1 MVNHDEVIRRHELTD
16 QEWELLTP
24 LIPRAATGRPRVEDR
39 QVINGMVY
47 KIRTGI
53 SWRDLPECYGPWK
66 TVYTRFRRYA
76 LDGVFARALQHIQA
90 EADEAGDID
99 WLVQIDSTI
108 VRAHQ
113 HAAAT
118 GRKRG
123 LHHQGEPDDHALGRS
138 RGGLTTKVHLACD
151 GKGRPLAIL
160 VTPGQRHDGI
170 CARPLLERIR
180 VPRTGPGR
188 PRCRPDQVVAD
199 KAYSS
204 RGFRSYLRKRGI
216 ACTVPEKNDQQRHR
230 LSRGRNGGRPTAF
243 DRETYRRR
251 NVIERCFNRLKS
263 FRGIATRY
271 EKTAASYEAAVTL
284 ASFLLWARSV

>member
-1 MVNHDEVIRRHELTD
+1 MRRHELTD
-16 QEWELLTP
+16 LEWELLAP
-24 LIPRAATGRPRVEDR
+24 LIPRAATGRPRVPDR

-53 SWRDLPECYGPWK
+53 SWRDLPERYGPWQ

-76 LDGVFARALQHIQA
+76 LDGVFTRALQQIQA
-90 EADEAGDID
+90 GADAVGDID

-113 HAAAT
+113 HSAAT
-118 GRKRG
+118 GRKGGSTGRTNRN
-123 LHHQGEPDDHALGRS
+123 DHALGRS
-138 RGGLTTKVHLACD
+138 RGGLTTKIHLACD
-151 GKGRPLAIL
+151 GRGRPLAVL
-160 VTPGQRHDGI
+160 PTPGQRHDSI

-180 VPRTGPGR
+180 VPRIGRGR

-204 RGFRSYLRKRGI
+204 RGFRTYLRKRGI
-216 ACTVPEKNDQQRHR
+216 ACTVAEKTDQKRHR
-230 LSRGRNGGRPTAF
+230 HNRGHRGGRPPAF
-243 DRETYRRR
+243 DRQIYRRR
-251 NVIERCFNRLKS
+251 NVVERCFNRLKG

-271 EKTAASYEAAVTL
+271 DKTATSYEAAVNL

>member
-1 MVNHDEVIRRHELTD
+1 M
-16 QEWELLTP
+16 
-24 LIPRAATGRPRVEDR
+24 
-39 QVINGMVY
+39 
-47 KIRTGI
+47 
-53 SWRDLPECYGPWK
+53 
-66 TVYTRFRRYA
+66 
-76 LDGVFARALQHIQA
+76 
-90 EADEAGDID
+90 
-99 WLVQIDSTI
+99 
-108 VRAHQ
+108 
-113 HAAAT
+113 
-118 GRKRG
+118 
-123 LHHQGEPDDHALGRS
+123 
-138 RGGLTTKVHLACD
+138 
-151 GKGRPLAIL
+151 
-160 VTPGQRHDGI
+160 
-170 CARPLLERIR
+170 
-180 VPRTGPGR
+180 
-188 PRCRPDQVVAD
+188 AD

>member
-1 MVNHDEVIRRHELTD
+1 MRRHELTD
-16 QEWELLTP
+16 QEWELLAP
-24 LIPRAATGRPRVEDR
+24 LIPRAATGQPRVADR
-39 QVINGMVY
+39 QIVNGMVY

-53 SWRDLPECYGPWK
+53 SWRDLPERYGPWK

-76 LDGVFARALQHIQA
+76 LTGVFTQALQKIQA
-90 EADEAGDID
+90 RSDAAGDID

-118 GRKRG
+118 GRKG
-123 LHHQGEPDDHALGRS
+123 GSTGDEPDDHALGRS
-138 RGGLTTKVHLACD
+138 RGGLTTKIHLACD
-151 GKGRPLAIL
+151 GRGRPLAIL
-160 VTPGQRHDGI
+160 LTPGQRHDGI
-170 CARPLLERIR
+170 CAQPLLERIR
-180 VPRTGPGR
+180 VPRTGLGR

-204 RGFRSYLRKRGI
+204 RGFRAYLRRRGI
-216 ACTVPEKNDQQRHR
+216 PHTIPKKTDQQRHR
-230 LSRGRNGGRPTAF
+230 HNRGRHGGRPPVF
-243 DRETYRRR
+243 DRQIYRRR
-251 NVIERCFNRLKS
+251 NIVERCFNRLKG

-271 EKTAASYEAAVTL
+271 DKTATSYEAAVSL